1 MLNLTFL
8 RLTALAGVLAT
19 AAFLAG
25 LPANQVAA
33 GGGGCH
39 GGPEREGA
47 GSRVELSGN
56 CFSPIVLNAEPGTT
70 ITFENMDDVQHDIA
84 GAGAAWGTG
93 GQFLGKGGTASVTFT
108 EPGLYPYSCYL
119 HYGMTGVIAVG
130 DDHSV
135 AGWAPGEM
143 SVSRLPASASNA
155 AQAAAVQTEDG
166 SGDELPAT
174 LLIGGAGVLVA
185 AAVASTIAVKRAR
198 R

>member
-25 LPANQVAA
+25 LPANQAA
-33 GGGGCH
+33 AGGGCH
-39 GGPEREGA
+39 GGPQREGS
-47 GSRVELSGN
+47 GIRVELSGN
-56 CFSPIVLNAEPGTT
+56 CFTPIVLNAEPGAT
-70 ITFENMDDVQHDIA
+70 ITFENLDDVQHDIA

-93 GQFLGKGGTASVTFT
+93 GQLLGKGGTASVTFT

-130 DDHSV
+130 DDRSV
-135 AGWAPGEM
+135 AGWAPGDM
-143 SVSRLPASASNA
+143 SVSRLPADTSNA
-155 AQAAAVQTEDG
+155 PQSAAVTTNDDG
-166 SGDELPAT
+166 SGPGLPAM
-174 LLIGGAGVLVA
+174 LGGAGVLVA
-185 AAVASTIAVKRAR
+185 AGVASTIAVRRAR